1 MDRLLMEKTK
11 AQPMFAY
18 IMALN
23 IAMAIGMQ
31 SWLAMLNNFAIEE
44 VAFDGAKMGILQ
56 SVREVPG
63 FLALLV
69 VYVLLIVREHR
80 LAAMAVGLSGIGVAV
95 TGLLPSFGGLLLTTT
110 IMSVGFHYFET
121 VHQSL
126 TLQYF
131 GKESSAWVIGK
142 MKSYAS
148 MTNIVAAGGVLALTS
163 IFAFKES
170 FLIAGLPVMAIAF
183 WALRQSPHD
192 KELPSQKKGFVLRK
206 KYSLYYALTLMAG
219 ARRQIFTAFAIFL
232 LVEKFRFSVQEVAV
246 LSVVNNI
253 AVYFIGP
260 MAGRLT
266 IRFGERKILGVE
278 YAVLIFIFIG
288 YAVTESALVAA
299 LLYVFDH
306 LFFTLHIAINTYFQK
321 IADPRDVASS
331 MAVGFTIN
339 HIAAVIIPVT
349 FGILWMVD
357 YRIPFLLGAVM
368 AFVSLLLALMIKTEP
383 AEQEV

>member
-1 MDRLLMEKTK
+1 MDRQLMEKSR
-11 AQPMFAY
+11 AEPMFRY
-18 IMALN
+18 IMMLN
-23 IAMAIGMQ
+23 IAMAIGTQ
-31 SWLAMLNNFAIEE
+31 SWLAMLNNFAFEE

-56 SVREVPG
+56 SVREIPG

-69 VYVLLIVREHR
+69 VYVILIIREHR

-95 TGLLPSFGGLLLTTT
+95 TGLFPSFSGLLLTTT

-131 GKESSAWVIGK
+131 GKESAAWVMGK
-142 MKSYAS
+142 MKSFAS
-148 MTNIVAAGGVLALTS
+148 MTNIVAGGGVLVLTS

-170 FLIAGLPVMAIAF
+170 FLLAGLPVIAIAL
-183 WALRQSPHD
+183 WAMTQSPHN
-192 KELPSQKKGFVLRK
+192 KALPAQQKGFVLRK

-246 LSVVNNI
+246 LAVFNNI

-278 YAVLIFIFIG
+278 YAVLIIIFIG
-288 YAVTESALVAA
+288 YAITESAIVAA
-299 LLYVFDH
+299 MLYVLDH
-306 LFFTLHIAINTYFQK
+306 IFFTLHIAINTYFQK
-321 IADPRDVASS
+321 IADHRDVASS

-339 HIAAVIIPVT
+339 HIAAIIIPVT

-383 AEQEV
+383 ARGS